1 MLRDVDGNSRTDFI
15 NNFTSLIHGHAHKDV
30 LAAVMSQLPSGTAY
44 ASPTQGEIEL
54 AEELKRRVPS
64 IESMMFNNSGSE
76 AVLGAVRA
84 ARAFTGRT
92 KIAKFEGAYHGSYD
106 YVAVSGKSVPTSSN
120 DADAPVATADSEGLH
135 PSAVEDAVVMRFN
148 SISSV
153 ERALEAHGTELAAVI
168 VEPICGSAGMIPAE
182 HEFMRALRRET
193 ERRGILLICDE
204 VIALRLGIGGG
215 QGEYGIRP
223 DLTSMAKIIGGGFP
237 IGAFG
242 GRRDIMEVF
251 AVGGKGPRA
260 LHLGTFNANPISTCA
275 GLATL
280 RALDAAAFGRTQWSG
295 RSGAHGVTRNPR
307 RSQHRCSG
315 DRRRLPIP
323 GPLHRD
329 AGQRLSQRQDSECGR
344 GIPPVPGNDEPRRP
358 TRFPRDGLPLD
369 ANATDARGPPGG
381 SVRRDASRSPAG
393 RLDSVARIGDPIDGE
408 QLRGTARRRR
418 RNHRR
423 DCVSRAHSAPFSTGA
438 AKRRSAIDTLRR
450 AAGDADRSL
459 GGRVSSRASQSGFP
473 AVAEPHPGRSPP
485 APGDRR
491 AVSEHRRQ
499 PAAHRHRQPR
509 CHLHGSAARLLHGPL
524 SPLRGNDGRH
534 R

>member
-1 MLRDVDGNSRTDFI
+1 MQISESSIFRTYLEQTPRSRELFESARAHLPGGSTRMTLFHRPYPIYAAAGEGCMLRDVDGNSRIDFI

-30 LAAVMSQLPSGTAY
+30 VAAVMAQLPSGTAY
-44 ASPTQGEIEL
+44 ASPTHGEIEL

-106 YVAVSGKSVPTSSN
+106 YVAVSGKSLPTSSSN

-148 SISSV
+148 SIASV
-153 ERALEAHGTELAAVI
+153 ERALEAHGAELAAVI

-182 HEFMRALRRET
+182 PEFMRALRRET

-260 LHLGTFNANPISTCA
+260 LHLGTFNANPVSTTA

-280 RALDAAAFGRTQWSG
+280 RALDAAAFERLNALGEAARTALRATLAIREIAAQVTGAGSLFQVHFTKTPINDY
-295 RSGAHGVTRNPR
+295 RSARM
-307 RSQHRCSG
+307 
-315 DRRRLPIP
+315 
-323 GPLHRD
+323 
-329 AGQRLSQRQDSECGR
+329 
-344 GIPPVPGNDEPRRP
+344 
-358 TRFPRDGLPLD
+358 
-369 ANATDARGPPGG
+369 ANADAAFLLFLGMMNRG
-381 SVRRDASRSPAG
+381 VQLASRGMGCLSTPMQQTHVD
-393 RLDSVARIGDPIDGE
+393 RLVQAFDATLHE
-408 QLRGTARRRR
+408 
-418 RNHRR
+418 
-423 DCVSRAHSAPFSTGA
+423 
-438 AKRRSAIDTLRR
+438 LRR
-450 AAGDADRSL
+450 EGWI
-459 GGRVSSRASQSGFP
+459 Q
-473 AVAEPHPGRSPP
+473 
-485 APGDRR
+485 
-491 AVSEHRRQ
+491 
-499 PAAHRHRQPR
+499 
-509 CHLHGSAARLLHGPL
+509 
-524 SPLRGNDGRH
+524 
-534 R
+534 

>member
-1 MLRDVDGNSRTDFI
+1 MQVSDSSIFRTYLEQTPRSRELFESARAHLPGGSTRMTLFHRPYPIYAAAGEGCMLRDVDGNSRIDFI

-30 LAAVMSQLPSGTAY
+30 VAAVMSQLPSGTAY

-106 YVAVSGKSVPTSSN
+106 YVAVSGKSLPTSSN

-148 SISSV
+148 SIASV
-153 ERALEAHGTELAAVI
+153 ERALEAHGSELAAVI

-182 HEFMRALRRET
+182 PEFMRALRRET

-260 LHLGTFNANPISTCA
+260 LHLGTFNANPISTQA

-280 RALDAAAFGRTQWSG
+280 RALDAAAFERLNGLGEAARRALRATLAARKVAAQVTGAGSLFQVHFTKTPINDY
-295 RSGAHGVTRNPR
+295 RSAKT
-307 RSQHRCSG
+307 
-315 DRRRLPIP
+315 
-323 GPLHRD
+323 
-329 AGQRLSQRQDSECGR
+329 
-344 GIPPVPGNDEPRRP
+344 
-358 TRFPRDGLPLD
+358 
-369 ANATDARGPPGG
+369 ANADAAFLLFLGMMNRG
-381 SVRRDASRSPAG
+381 VQLASRGMGCLSTPMQQKHVD
-393 RLDSVARIGDPIDGE
+393 RLVEAFDETLHD
-408 QLRGTARRRR
+408 
-418 RNHRR
+418 
-423 DCVSRAHSAPFSTGA
+423 
-438 AKRRSAIDTLRR
+438 LRR
-450 AAGDADRSL
+450 EGWI
-459 GGRVSSRASQSGFP
+459 Q
-473 AVAEPHPGRSPP
+473 
-485 APGDRR
+485 
-491 AVSEHRRQ
+491 
-499 PAAHRHRQPR
+499 
-509 CHLHGSAARLLHGPL
+509 
-524 SPLRGNDGRH
+524 
-534 R
+534 